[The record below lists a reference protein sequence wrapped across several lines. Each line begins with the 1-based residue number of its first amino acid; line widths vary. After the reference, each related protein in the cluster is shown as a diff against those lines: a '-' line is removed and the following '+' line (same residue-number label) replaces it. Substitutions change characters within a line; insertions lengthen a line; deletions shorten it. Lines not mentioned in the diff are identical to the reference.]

1 MPASGRE
8 YLLVSG
14 ADYKG
19 AQAVNMRLQQITG
32 TSDFNNL
39 VDGLFAFNSSTKR
52 LQFVD
57 TAVGG
62 SLVNVPRIDSGQSE
76 TVQAAWTFS
85 RGAATPPFIAAA
97 TLPSVGSTA
106 TMVTNLNAHYL
117 SGYLADAAANVSTI
131 VLRDGSGR
139 AKVAYP
145 SATDDAANKQYVDDT
160 LSGLT
165 NVYAA
170 CRVVAVANVNV
181 SSAPSSIDS
190 VTLSNGDRVLLTG
203 QTTGSQNGLYV
214 FNGGGAAMTRTTDAD
229 SSGEMLTGSQTF
241 IREGSL
247 YAGSSWRLITPQPIT
262 LGTTSLTFTQISAAV
277 QMDAGPG
284 LGKNGNEIYVKLGTA
299 GSPAGRSYTQGG
311 ILYADS
317 ASTLNQT
324 GALTGILIGNGS
336 SVPSAVTGTANTVA
350 KFGAAGATLANSQI
364 TDNGTVVTL
373 GGTVNVSG
381 LTANRF
387 VTTDG
392 SKNLQSFDLFGT
404 GNTWTALQT
413 FSPGAGKALHCND
426 NSSYSILHLVT
437 LGRSA
442 TGYGTIGD
450 GFRSTTSAG
459 VYHYDRSDFAT
470 QIDFSSGKIRLNVA
484 AAGTAGSAIT
494 FTKALEIANNGA
506 VNLPLLTASRFVKTD
521 ASSNLTTAQYVA
533 LGGDVSGTL
542 PVANG
547 GTGTSTSF
555 TAGSVVFAGSAGV
568 YSQDN
573 ANLLWDNTNKRLGI
587 GTTVPKASLQV
598 GVGQSDTGTQ
608 TVRIGATAVA
618 STVVTAL
625 HIDANPASF
634 DMGVSVV
641 FGQRSVTYGEY
652 TSRIVHFANAAN
664 DLSSKLQLQTHSIT
678 QNVWNTGLMI
688 DHEGKLGVNT
698 TSPNSLLDVRRD
710 AIGVSQSDVYGMTLS
725 NTTAAAAGAQQY
737 SPALKW
743 TGRGWKTNATAAS
756 QAVDFRAYVVP
767 VQGAAAP
774 TGYLTFEAAIN
785 GGSYAEVLR
794 ADSAGA
800 LFIQGTK
807 KVPVSY
813 TANLGTSATS
823 YVVTHNLGTNSV
835 IVFIRNTSTGQCGV
849 AGYATTTTN
858 SVTVYFDTA
867 PTAGLYDVIIIA
879 VS

>member
-8 YLLVSG
+8 FLIPSG
-14 ADYKG
+14 ADFKG
-19 AQAVNMRLQQITG
+19 AQAVNLRLQQITG

-39 VDGLFAFNSSTKR
+39 VEGLIGYNSSTKR
-52 LQFVD
+52 IQYVD
-57 TAVGG
+57 PAVAGN
-62 SLVNVPRIDSGQSE
+62 LVNVPRIDAGQAE

-85 RGAATPPFIAAA
+85 RGATTPPFICAA
-97 TLPSVGSTA
+97 TLPSVGSVA
-106 TMVTNLNAHYL
+106 TMVANLNAQYV
-117 SGYLADAAANVSTI
+117 SGCAADAAANPSTL
-131 VLRDGSGR
+131 VCRDASGR

-145 SATDDAANKQYVDDT
+145 SANDDAANKQFVNDT
-160 LSGLT
+160 LAGLT
-165 NVYAA
+165 TVFAA
-170 CRVVAVANVNV
+170 CRVVSVTNVNIA
-181 SSAPSSIDS
+181 SAPSSIDS
-190 VTLSNGDRVLLTG
+190 ITLANGDRVLLTG
-203 QTTGSQNGLYV
+203 QTTASANGVYV
-214 FNGGGAAMTRTTDAD
+214 FNGAGSAMTRATDAD
-229 SSGEMLTGSQTF
+229 TSGEMLTGATTF
-241 IREGSL
+241 ITSGTV
-247 YAGSSWRLITPQPIT
+247 YAGSSWRLITPPVIT
-262 LGTTSLTFTQISAAV
+262 LGTTALTFTQISSSV

-284 LGKNGNEIYVKLGTA
+284 LAKNGNEMYVKLGAA

-336 SVPSAVTGTANTVA
+336 SAPSAVTGTANTLA
-350 KFGAAGATLANSQI
+350 KFGTAGATLANSQI
-364 TDNGTVVTL
+364 TDNGTVVTI

-404 GNTWTALQT
+404 ANTWTALQT
-413 FSPGAGKALHCND
+413 FSPGAAKALHCGD
-426 NSSYSILHLVT
+426 NSSYSTLHYIT

-459 VYHYDRSDFAT
+459 VYNYDRSDFAT
-470 QIDFSSGKIRLNVA
+470 QLDFDLGKIALKVA
-484 AAGTAGSAIT
+484 AAGTAGNAIT

-506 VNLPLLTASRFVKTD
+506 VNLPLLTGSRFVKTD
-521 ASSNLTTAQYVA
+521 SSSNLVTAQYVA
-533 LGGDVSGTL
+533 LGSDVSGTL
-542 PVANG
+542 PVGSG
-547 GTGTSTSF
+547 GTGTATAF
-555 TAGSVVFAGSAGV
+555 TAGSVVFAGAAGV

-573 ANLLWDNTNKRLGI
+573 SYFFWDTTNKRLGI
-587 GTTVPKASLQV
+587 GTTAPRASLQV

-608 TVRIGATAVA
+608 TVRIGATAVP
-618 STVVTAL
+618 SSVVTAL

-634 DMGVSVV
+634 DMGVSLV
-641 FGQRSVTYGEY
+641 FGQRSLTYGEY

-664 DLSSKLQLQTHSIT
+664 DRSSKLQLQTHSIT

-710 AIGVSQSDVYGMTLS
+710 AIGVSQADVYGLTLS
-725 NTTAAAAGAQQY
+725 NTTAAAAGVQQY
-737 SPALKW
+737 SPAIKW
-743 TGRGWKTNATAAS
+743 SGRGWKTNATAAS

-767 VQGAAAP
+767 VQGAANP

-785 GGSYAEVLR
+785 GGSYSEIFR

-823 YVVTHNLGTNSV
+823 YVVSHNLGTNSV

-867 PTAGLYDVIIIA
+867 PTAGLYDVIVIA
-879 VS
+879 VA